1 MDNQSTNSVEHD
13 YTEIVQRL
21 SRKQKWAYGV
31 GHVLNDVCASM
42 WFTYLIVFFHFVLG
56 FNPILSG
63 VVLLIGQIADAVST
77 PFIGLQSDKTDDF
90 WLCRYGRRKTWHL
103 IGTIC
108 VVFSF
113 PFIFSRCINCYQAD
127 QWAQIIYYSSF
138 IIIFQFGWAAVQI
151 SHLSMIP
158 DLTPTEHER
167 TELTAIRY
175 TFTVFSNVF
184 IYGITW
190 AVLHITSDDLNN
202 QIGPKDVYKF
212 QHIVLIGMAVGII
225 ASITFHSII
234 QETPHDSTGPIRR
247 NLRPASSFLRDIK
260 FYQVAVV
267 YMTTRL
273 FVNISQIYVPLYL
286 HDTLKMP
293 ATSLAIIPLIMYLSS
308 FKVSLIIE
316 KINTKF
322 GRKNSYAL
330 GVLMGICACVWIWF
344 DQGPNFVRLY
354 IYPVSLLLG
363 SSGSIMLVTSLGV
376 TADLI
381 GPNTESGAFVYGAMS
396 FTDKLSN
403 GCVVMAIQYTI
414 NKINTPNYYRDVLSL
429 VCGGS
434 AIIGLLMLL
443 SIRSI
448 RSQIDDGRQY
458 RNIQSED
465 TFEPS
470 EADSQVIV
478 DNT

>member
-1 MDNQSTNSVEHD
+1 MDNQNTNSVEHD

-56 FNPILSG
+56 FDPILSG

-77 PFIGLQSDKTDDF
+77 PFIGL
-90 WLCRYGRRKTWHL
+90 H
-103 IGTIC
+103 
-108 VVFSF
+108 
-113 PFIFSRCINCYQAD
+113 
-127 QWAQIIYYSSF
+127 
-138 IIIFQFGWAAVQI
+138 
-151 SHLSMIP
+151 
-158 DLTPTEHER
+158 
-167 TELTAIRY
+167 
-175 TFTVFSNVF
+175 
-184 IYGITW
+184 
-190 AVLHITSDDLNN
+190 DDLNN

-225 ASITFHSII
+225 ASITFHSVI

-344 DQGPNFVRLY
+344 GQGPNFVRLY

-414 NKINTPNYYRDVLSL
+414 HKINTPNYYRDVLSL

-443 SIRSI
+443 SIKSI
-448 RSQIDDGRQY
+448 RSQIDDGRHY
-458 RNIQSED
+458 RNLQSED

-470 EADSQVIV
+470 QADS
-478 DNT
+478 

>member
-21 SRKQKWAYGV
+21 SKKQKWAYGV
-31 GHVLNDVCASM
+31 GHVLNDICASL

-56 FNPILSG
+56 FNPVLSG
-63 VVLLIGQIADAVST
+63 TVLLIGQVADAVST

-108 VVFSF
+108 VMFSF
-113 PFIFSRCINCYQAD
+113 PFIFSRCINCYNAEH
-127 QWAQIIYYSSF
+127 WAQIVYYSAF

-184 IYGITW
+184 VYGVTW
-190 AVLHITSDDLNN
+190 AVLHVTSDNLNN

-212 QHIVLIGMAVGII
+212 QQIVLIGMAVGVV

-247 NLRPASSFLRDIK
+247 NLRPASSFLRDVK

-267 YMTTRL
+267 YMATRL

-316 KINTKF
+316 RINTKL
-322 GRKNSYAL
+322 GRKISYAL
-330 GVLMGICACVWIWF
+330 GVLLGISACVWIWF
-344 DQGPNFVRLY
+344 GQGTNFTKLY

-363 SSGSIMLVTSLGV
+363 ASGSMMLVTSLGV

-403 GCVVMAIQYTI
+403 GIVVMAIQYTLHKF
-414 NKINTPNYYRDVLSL
+414 NSPYYYRDVLSF
-429 VCGGS
+429 VCGG
-434 AIIGLLMLL
+434 AATVGLLMLI
-443 SIRSI
+443 SIRPLI
-448 RSQIDDGRQY
+448 NQIEDGREY
-458 RNIQSED
+458 RTIESDD
-465 TFEPS
+465 TFEPREVNSRITS
-470 EADSQVIV
+470 E
-478 DNT
+478 N